1 MGIFSDLSSQTYRGS
16 KAMLRCKG
24 TQQSH
29 HLGEPQAP
37 DSGGNCTSAGWSRG
51 LHKGRCPQGLPACTS
66 DRGKQQVTG
75 DKHSQGPLQ
84 VQENA
89 LWSQNVTRCLP
100 DEDGPHHGKVPR
112 SDKHPQ

>member
-16 KAMLRCKG
+16 KAMLRCEVP
-24 TQQSH
+24 QQGH

-37 DSGGNCTSAGWSRG
+37 DSGGNCTSTGWSHG
-51 LHKGRCPQGLPACTS
+51 LHKGRCPQGLPAGTS
-66 DRGKQQVTG
+66 DRGEQQVTG
-75 DKHSQGPLQ
+75 DKHSQGLLQ

-89 LWSQNVTRCLP
+89 LWSQNVTGCLP

-112 SDKHPQ
+112 SDKHPR